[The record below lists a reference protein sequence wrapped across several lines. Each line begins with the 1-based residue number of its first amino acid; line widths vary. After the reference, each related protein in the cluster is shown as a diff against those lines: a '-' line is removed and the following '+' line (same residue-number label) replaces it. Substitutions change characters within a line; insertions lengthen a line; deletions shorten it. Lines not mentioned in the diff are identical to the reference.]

1 MQLPCILFFLQPP
14 LFHKNLRNRYSLK
27 MPPKKT
33 EGAAALKSKPAHAS
47 YQDMITDAIMTLKDR
62 NGSSRIKLKK
72 YVKANNQINATD
84 AMFDSL
90 FNKALKAGVE
100 KGVFEQPKG
109 PSGGTKLAKKAKT
122 DIKKEVAPKKKAAPK
137 KKEEKKE
144 PEKKKAAP
152 KKAVA
157 AAAAAP
163 KKAESDKKPSKKA
176 AAPKKAPI
184 AKKEKEEKNDPLKKT
199 KGGRVAKPAAAKPT
213 TKAAAAPKKAAPK
226 KKTDKK
232 EKKESVA

>member
-1 MQLPCILFFLQPP
+1 MCINEIF
-14 LFHKNLRNRYSLK
+14 
-27 MPPKKT
+27 
-33 EGAAALKSKPAHAS
+33 
-47 YQDMITDAIMTLKDR
+47 
-62 NGSSRIKLKK
+62 
-72 YVKANNQINATD
+72 V
-84 AMFDSL
+84 
-90 FNKALKAGVE
+90 
-100 KGVFEQPKG
+100 G

-232 EKKESVA
+232 EKKESVAWTDWTTLYFPLYFGHFGMIWFLSLGSERGGMSWLFGVPGNYRSIGTRVSLTTGHVSISMYLFAVNHRHDFSCRPQKASRRWGRF